1 MIVME
6 MKHNQNVDMFKC
18 SHSTYRFL
26 NRFKCKNSMYKS
38 RLNHHRWEASY
49 YMVSIKY
56 QNKQQKIYW
65 LLKTVQVVVLGAFD
79 VLKISQSAFLE
90 KKDTGSMNDLQWI
103 LLFKWNVFC
112 VFQVFSGVCPKLI
125 VQLFTLF
132 LLVLLKDFFMLA

>member
-65 LLKTVQVVVLGAFD
+65 LLKTVQVVVLSAFD

-90 KKDTGSMNDLQWI
+90 KKI
-103 LLFKWNVFC
+103 LAPWMIYNEFFFLNEMSSVFFKYFRVSVRNW
-112 VFQVFSGVCPKLI
+112 
-125 VQLFTLF
+125 
-132 LLVLLKDFFMLA
+132 